1 MKFGTSKIVV
11 FVIVIAVVIIG
22 MSIITLPR
30 THIVNDKNK
39 ELAPES
45 KISIQPGFLTEIDSV
60 RIFRTNSQAA
70 NIIAGSQD
78 QEVDGTLSE
87 DSGAYFFEPHGNF
100 SKHRFFLSSRGIVSF
115 QESTFEYAWHKE
127 REQNRL

>member
-70 NIIAGSQD
+70 NIIAGS
-78 QEVDGTLSE
+78 
-87 DSGAYFFEPHGNF
+87 
-100 SKHRFFLSSRGIVSF
+100 
-115 QESTFEYAWHKE
+115 
-127 REQNRL
+127 